1 MHLTKDELDRI
12 VFVLIYTIEY
22 KSDDTK
28 DLEHDSILDVALFAL
43 IRILRIP
50 NEDII

>member
-1 MHLTKDELDRI
+1 M
-12 VFVLIYTIEY
+12 LIYTIEY
-22 KSDDTK
+22 KSADVK
-28 DLEHDSILDVALFAL
+28 DVEYDSILDVALFAL